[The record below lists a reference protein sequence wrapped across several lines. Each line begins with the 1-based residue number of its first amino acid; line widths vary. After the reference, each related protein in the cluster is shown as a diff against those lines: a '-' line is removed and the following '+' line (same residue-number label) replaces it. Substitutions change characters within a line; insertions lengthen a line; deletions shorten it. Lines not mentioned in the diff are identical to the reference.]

1 MVAMVAAATVTY
13 QIKHHAEN
21 KLAEVRRLRA
31 EVHLEQQTI
40 DLLEADW
47 SLLNQPARVQH
58 LVETFKEELQ
68 LETMQSTQIATVDE
82 LPERLLQIEE
92 LIAGGPEAFTDP
104 TITGSVLQ

>member
-1 MVAMVAAATVTY
+1 MLRTFDIILFVAMVAAATVTY

-31 EVHLEQQTI
+31 EVHLEKQTI

-47 SLLNQPARVQH
+47 SLLNQPGRVQH
-58 LVETFKEELQ
+58 LVESFK
-68 LETMQSTQIATVDE
+68 
-82 LPERLLQIEE
+82 E